1 MKYKIGDWIVFINK
15 EFSKWWKGKKG
26 ISLYGK
32 IAKIIYIGYNNKYIY
47 YLVEFKEYINGYSGN
62 GRGKDEHC
70 SWCEDIEITLY
81 KDYFKL
87 KKFIEG

>member
-1 MKYKIGDWIVFINK
+1 MKYRVGEWIVFTNK
-15 EFSKWWKGKKG
+15 KWISIWKEPKIE

-32 IAKIIYIGYNNKYIY
+32 IAKIIYIDKNYES
-47 YLVEFKEYINGYSGN
+47 YLIEFKEFINGHTGN
-62 GRGKDEHC
+62 GRGKEGYC
-70 SWCEDIEITLY
+70 LWCTKQEITLY

>member
-1 MKYKIGDWIVFINK
+1 MKYKINDWIVYNNK
-15 EFSKWWKGKKG
+15 EWSNHWKEIYG

-32 IAKIIYIGYNNKYIY
+32 IGKIIDISKKYNL
-47 YLVEFKEYINGYSGN
+47 YLIEFKEFIGSCNGDGK
-62 GRGKDEHC
+62 GKDGHC
-70 SWCEDIEITLY
+70 LWCRKKEITLY